1 MLFPNVFWNLYWVY
15 IYVTL
20 SINSLWQYSF
30 VIFLILF
37 SSLNRMARVLS
48 FMHLSKNLFWF
59 CRSFYCM
66 FTMFINFWVYLNFFL
81 PSIFLVFILLPFFSL
96 LALNALLINLPP
108 LFFPSV
114 NHQTNSISSSSIWL
128 PHSSFHKECFHCC
141 TILMVIIYVI
151 IFPLTYGLF
160 ISWLLAWNIWNNN

>member
-1 MLFPNVFWNLYWVY
+1 MFWNLYWVY

-48 FMHLSKNLFWF
+48 FIHLSKNLFWF

-66 FTMFINFWVYLNFFL
+66 FTIFINFWFYLNFFL

-96 LALNALLINLPP
+96 LELNALLINLPP
-108 LFFPSV
+108 LFFSQHKPSD
-114 NHQTNSISSSSIWL
+114 SIVFL
-128 PHSSFHKECFHCC
+128 LVLFDC
-141 TILMVIIYVI
+141 
-151 IFPLTYGLF
+151 LTQVF
-160 ISWLLAWNIWNNN
+160 IRSVFIVVQF

>member
-1 MLFPNVFWNLYWVY
+1 MFWNLYWVY

-48 FMHLSKNLFWF
+48 FIHLSKNLFWF

-66 FTMFINFWVYLNFFL
+66 FTIFINFWVYLNFFL

-96 LALNALLINLPP
+96 LELNALLINLPP
-108 LFFPSV
+108 LFFSQRKPSD
-114 NHQTNSISSSSIWL
+114 SIVFL
-128 PHSSFHKECFHCC
+128 LFDC
-141 TILMVIIYVI
+141 
-151 IFPLTYGLF
+151 LTQVF
-160 ISWLLAWNIWNNN
+160 IRSAFIVVQF